1 MLQSMQ
7 PLAESEPS
15 SPASNFAGFLAALT
29 APAQKTAPAW
39 NEDDLEDDIA
49 TINYEQA
56 LRAKACGCPADTEGG
71 LLTQAAGSA
80 PVSDAETI
88 PVEAAL
94 ATPSAPLQA
103 ASNADVAPDLS
114 HGLSV
119 ARGGNRKCASV
130 TIRLSKVE
138 SAQLHQRAAEAG
150 LTVSA
155 YLRSCTFEAES
166 LRAQVKE
173 VLAQLRLASSKSP
186 QPASPPSRHSWFQR
200 SMRA

>member
-1 MLQSMQ
+1 MQ

-29 APAQKTAPAW
+29 APAQKPALAW

-56 LRAKACGCPADTEGG
+56 LRAKACGCPTDTEDRA
-71 LLTQAAGSA
+71 LTQTAGSA

-88 PVEAAL
+88 SAAAAP

-114 HGLSV
+114 HGLSA
-119 ARGGNRKCASV
+119 ARGANRKCSSV

-173 VLAQLRLASSKSP
+173 VLAQLRSASSKSP
-186 QPASPPSRHSWFQR
+186 QSASVPSRHSWFQR